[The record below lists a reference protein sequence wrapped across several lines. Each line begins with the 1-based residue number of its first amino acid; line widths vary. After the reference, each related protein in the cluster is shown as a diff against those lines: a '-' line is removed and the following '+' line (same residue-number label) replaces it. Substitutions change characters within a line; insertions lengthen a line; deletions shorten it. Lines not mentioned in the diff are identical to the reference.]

1 MADSFG
7 SDKKAYA
14 REHLVK
20 VPAAQVEIG
29 MFVAELDRPWLGT
42 PFLFQGFE
50 VSSKHQIRSLTE
62 WCQHVYVLKEGLPRK
77 APEVAVPAG
86 ESRPI
91 PLNTTGIMLPAPRVR
106 SGRASGA
113 KRPLV
118 RARPVYEVLDPVR
131 YEHAGARSILDAGR
145 INIKG
150 LLKSAQMGHMLDTEV
165 AENMVDACLHSIL
178 RNPEALLWMTKIKDM
193 NEYTAEH
200 CLNVCVLAIAFGRHL
215 RMAEED
221 LRLLGLCGLLHDV
234 GKMRIPNAIL
244 DKPGR
249 LTEEEFE
256 IMKQHTVVGYQLLQE
271 QSTNLNAAALDVAL
285 NHHERPDRGGYPR
298 GLGERELTEFS
309 RIISVVDAYDAI
321 TSNRCYAP
329 EQPSADAQK
338 IIFESRGTQ
347 FDETVALQF
356 IQAIG
361 PYPPGTL
368 VELRNG
374 MAGIV
379 LTGKVKFRHLPTVLL
394 LRDANKQPMEERTV
408 ELDLTDTGV
417 LGKEFLIKRT
427 WPDGAFGI
435 SLREC
440 RVQHEPV
447 FL

>member
-1 MADSFG
+1 MADVFG
-7 SDKKAYA
+7 SDKKTYA
-14 REHLVK
+14 RENLVK

-42 PFLFQGFE
+42 PFLLQGFE
-50 VSSKHQIRSLTE
+50 VRSKSQIRTLTNH
-62 WCQHVYVLKEGLPRK
+62 CQYVYVLKEGVPRK
-77 APEVAVPAG
+77 APEVLVPKMEPPPKKDVGNLLPRARLRQRPHVKRAVVR
-86 ESRPI
+86 SRP
-91 PLNTTGIMLPAPRVR
+91 A
-106 SGRASGA
+106 
-113 KRPLV
+113 
-118 RARPVYEVLDPVR
+118 YEVQMPVR
-131 YEHAGARSILDAGR
+131 LEHEVARKVLDVGR
-145 INIKG
+145 VNVKS
-150 LLKSAQMGHMLDTEV
+150 LLHSASMGQMLDTQV
-165 AENMVDACLHSIL
+165 AEATVDACMRSVL
-178 RNPEALLWMTKIKDM
+178 RNPEAMLWMSRIKNW

-200 CLNVCVLAIAFGRHL
+200 CLNVCVLALAFGRHL
-215 RMAEED
+215 RMSEEE

-234 GKMRIPNAIL
+234 GKMRIPTGIL

-249 LTEEEFE
+249 LTEDEFAV
-256 IMKQHTVVGYQLLQE
+256 MKQHTLIGHGLLE
-271 QSTNLNAAALDVAL
+271 SRAEGLHPLTLDVAL
-285 NHHERPDRGGYPR
+285 NHHERPDGKGYPR
-298 GLGERELTEFS
+298 GLGEREIAEFA

-347 FDETVALQF
+347 FDEEVALQF

-374 MAGIV
+374 MVGIV

-408 ELDLTDTGV
+408 ELDRTDTGV